1 MELQSRYD
9 ALQSEGIGLAV
20 IFYDDQNAIQAF
32 TEKWGIQF
40 PVLSDV
46 GSKVIKTYDIH
57 NREVTPDTAFGDIR
71 LYGIPYPGTF
81 VVDRERHVVS
91 RFFEKRYQERVTTAS
106 MLRRSGALLSPF
118 QAHSETSHISVTLSA
133 SDDIVAPGN
142 RFSLIVTVSPKS
154 NMHVYAPGDHSYR
167 IVRLSIDKPEFLR
180 IHESVY
186 PSSEIYYYE
195 PLDESVPVYQQPFDL
210 VQEVTIPMNDD
221 VTKLASTPGESLI
234 IEGTLEY
241 QACDDEVCYLPTQI
255 PLSWNLS
262 WRPLVQ

>member
-91 RFFEKRYQERVTTAS
+91 RFF
-106 MLRRSGALLSPF
+106 
-118 QAHSETSHISVTLSA
+118 
-133 SDDIVAPGN
+133 
-142 RFSLIVTVSPKS
+142 
-154 NMHVYAPGDHSYR
+154 
-167 IVRLSIDKPEFLR
+167 
-180 IHESVY
+180 
-186 PSSEIYYYE
+186 
-195 PLDESVPVYQQPFDL
+195 
-210 VQEVTIPMNDD
+210 
-221 VTKLASTPGESLI
+221 
-234 IEGTLEY
+234 
-241 QACDDEVCYLPTQI
+241 
-255 PLSWNLS
+255 
-262 WRPLVQ
+262 

>member
-1 MELQSRYD
+1 
-9 ALQSEGIGLAV
+9 
-20 IFYDDQNAIQAF
+20 
-32 TEKWGIQF
+32 
-40 PVLSDV
+40 
-46 GSKVIKTYDIH
+46 
-57 NREVTPDTAFGDIR
+57 
-71 LYGIPYPGTF
+71 
-81 VVDRERHVVS
+81 
-91 RFFEKRYQERVTTAS
+91 